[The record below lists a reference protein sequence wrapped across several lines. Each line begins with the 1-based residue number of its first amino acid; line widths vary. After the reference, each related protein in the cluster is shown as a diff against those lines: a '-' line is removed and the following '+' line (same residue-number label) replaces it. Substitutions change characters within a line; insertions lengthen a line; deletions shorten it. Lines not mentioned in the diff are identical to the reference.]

1 MMSLGLSSTFDV
13 IAFDQNWR
21 HLCST
26 FAEGKDLSNDTQI
39 RVIGSMEPGICTKIL
54 RNLSD
59 NSRQHFL
66 PLHMATPWQ
75 KLPVS
80 MVLNFLKVF
89 KLEASSVESQ
99 SLQQKDKKQ
108 AKIL

>member
-1 MMSLGLSSTFDV
+1 MSHG
-13 IAFDQNWR
+13 
-21 HLCST
+21 LCST
-26 FAEGKDLSNDTQI
+26 SDIITFGQNHHNLHSTSEGGKDLSNDTQI

-59 NSRQHFL
+59 NSEQNFL

-108 AKIL
+108 AKIP